1 MLTVSETVLSVSKS
15 AKALKEERWTIQ
27 HPGPMMRDADLS
39 RRQRHRKRDRDRQIE
54 TEMEEETYTQ
64 RDRQREGDRDGQR
77 KAETERRVDVHAAVL
92 WPCSSLIGT
101 QYFSALLCHCAFNCC

>member
-1 MLTVSETVLSVSKS
+1 MLTVSQTVLSVSKS
-15 AKALKEERWTIQ
+15 ATAMKEARWTIQ

-64 RDRQREGDRDGQR
+64 RDRKRHRQTDKEREIETGRGWQRQSGVRMCMLLSSGP
-77 KAETERRVDVHAAVL
+77 AA
-92 WPCSSLIGT
+92 
-101 QYFSALLCHCAFNCC
+101 H